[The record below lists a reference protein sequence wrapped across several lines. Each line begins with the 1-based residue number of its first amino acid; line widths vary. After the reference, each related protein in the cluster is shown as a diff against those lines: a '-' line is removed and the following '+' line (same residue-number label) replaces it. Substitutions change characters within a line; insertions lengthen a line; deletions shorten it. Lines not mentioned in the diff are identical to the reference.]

1 MLHYETKR
9 KKERETKKHE
19 TILSE
24 NDHELFEEIF
34 GKRRAHTRK
43 KKNKT
48 IHIISSN
55 R

>member
-9 KKERETKKHE
+9 KKEKKKHE

-34 GKRRAHTRK
+34 D
-43 KKNKT
+43 
-48 IHIISSN
+48 
-55 R
+55 